1 MSTKKEASI
10 VRSSGAEYLADT
22 EDDGYLYDVSVS
34 AINRFTLCF

>member
-22 EDDGYLYDVSVS
+22 EDDGYLEHTG
-34 AINRFTLCF
+34 A